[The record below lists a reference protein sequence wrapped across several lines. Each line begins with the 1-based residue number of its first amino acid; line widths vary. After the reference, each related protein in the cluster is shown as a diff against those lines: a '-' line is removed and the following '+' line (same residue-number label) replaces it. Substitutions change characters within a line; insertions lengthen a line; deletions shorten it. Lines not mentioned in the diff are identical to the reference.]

1 MVATVK
7 SSLRKHQ
14 HILIRHL
21 ADLIED
27 TWKRYLDLFLYDIP
41 EDLGYVEGNL
51 EGEKLVIEN
60 RCYQTRQF
68 RKLHLELAQVG
79 DRLDI
84 LHCVMFPRPNYHL
97 PIFGVDLVGSQKGI
111 SAAIVDLS
119 PVTRNHLLPKAYRYV
134 LANLLP
140 VEFSQPRDLPPWGSI
155 FSEFCLF
162 IRPAD
167 TQEEEL
173 FLKRVKQFLILHC
186 QMAVNNRPVTSQSK
200 QAELLA
206 GQRHYCTQQQQ
217 NDKTRRVL
225 EKSLG
230 KTWTDRYM
238 STMLFDSP

>member
-1 MVATVK
+1 MVAIIQ
-7 SSLRKHQ
+7 SSFRKHQ
-14 HILIRHL
+14 HILIRQL
-21 ADLIED
+21 ADLIEE
-27 TWKRYLDLFLYDIP
+27 TWKRYLNLFPYDIP

-60 RCYQTRQF
+60 RCYQTPQF

-84 LHCVMFPRPNYHL
+84 LHCVMFPRANYPL

-119 PVTRNHLLPKAYRYV
+119 PVTRDRTLPKSYRYI

-162 IRPAD
+162 IRPVNA
-167 TQEEEL
+167 EEEKL
-173 FLKRVKQFLILHC
+173 FLQRVKQFLILHC
-186 QMAVNNRPVTSQSK
+186 QMTMVTRPLTSSF
-200 QAELLA
+200 ERTEILA
-206 GQRHYCTQQQQ
+206 GQRYYCTQQQQ

-230 KTWTDRYM
+230 KAWTDRYM
-238 STMLFDSP
+238 SIMLFDAP

>member
-1 MVATVK
+1 MVATIQ
-7 SSLRKHQ
+7 SSLRKRQ
-14 HILIRHL
+14 HILIRQL
-21 ADLIED
+21 ANLIEE
-27 TWKRYLDLFLYDIP
+27 TWTRYLDLVPYDIP

-84 LHCVMFPRPNYHL
+84 LHCVMFPHPNYPL
-97 PIFGVDLVGSQKGI
+97 PILGVDLVGSQKGI
-111 SAAIVDLS
+111 SAAIADLS
-119 PVTRNHLLPKAYRYV
+119 PVTRDRLLPKAYRYV

-140 VEFSQPRDLPPWGSI
+140 VKFSQPRDLPVWGSI

-162 IRPAD
+162 IRPID
-167 TQEEEL
+167 TKEEEL

-186 QMAVNNRPVTSQSK
+186 QMAANTRSVTSQFK

-230 KTWTDRYM
+230 KAWTDRYM
-238 STMLFDSP
+238 STMLFDAP